1 MNNNLSIIFPNDLD
15 QKNLISL
22 VNKIIEKK
30 SKHYILWSLDEG
42 IEPSFDEY
50 LQWNYFINDNHC
62 ENVKTLE
69 KVLLEHNIILYVLT
83 CSDDRSNVYKN
94 VFCRPIQNVKF
105 IFWPTYYLHYTYY
118 GLKDI
123 RNKKK
128 QENNIDKLFLC
139 LNGKYRYHRA
149 VLIDK
154 LCQNNLMNEG
164 LISWNAIY
172 ENKCVNK
179 YDFKYWDGK
188 ILKIDDFDFE
198 YKQTEYSELV
208 LNNTT
213 YFNLVTETTEWNGC
227 LMITEK
233 TYKPILYEQP
243 FLCVGSMYQNRILE
257 KYNFKL
263 YDEIFDYNFDV
274 QSNFENRIDGIVYN
288 VSKLRHKNLKDLYEI
303 TKEKVF
309 FNKNNA
315 LSIIKND
322 PYIPKEIVDMFK
334 TYNKDFKDGLKTF
347 NLVYNNQY
355 VFENNIKLDVIDEI
369 FKYKI

>member
-1 MNNNLSIIFPNDLD
+1 MNNNLSIIFPNDLN

-69 KVLLEHNIILYVLT
+69 KTLLEHNIILYVLT
-83 CSDDRSNVYKN
+83 CADDRSNLNRN
-94 VFCRPIQNVKF
+94 VFYRPIENVKF

-123 RNKKK
+123 RNKKR
-128 QENNIDKLFLC
+128 QEDKIDKLFLC
-139 LNGKYRYHRA
+139 LNGKYRHHRA

-154 LCQNNLMNEG
+154 LSQNNLMDEG

-172 ENKCVNK
+172 EDKCLNKHE
-179 YDFKYWDGK
+179 FKHWDGK
-188 ILKIDDFDFE
+188 IVKIDDYDFN
-198 YKQTEYSELV
+198 YKQSEYSELFF
-208 LNNTT
+208 NNRT
-213 YFNLVTETTEWNGC
+213 YFNLVTETTEWNDC
-227 LMITEK
+227 LIISEK
-233 TYKPILYEQP
+233 TYKPILNEQP
-243 FLCVGSMYQNRILE
+243 FLCVGSMYQNKILE

-274 QSNFENRIDGIVYN
+274 QNSFDNRIDGIVYN
-288 VSKLRHKNLKDLYEI
+288 VSKLRNKNLKDLYEI

-315 LSIIKND
+315 LDIIKND
-322 PYIPKEIVDMFK
+322 PFIPKEIIDMYKRYNDEFK
-334 TYNKDFKDGLKTF
+334 NGLKIF
-347 NLVYNNQY
+347 NLTYNNQY
-355 VFENNIKLDVIDEI
+355 VFENNIKLDVLGEI
-369 FKYKI
+369 FKNKT

>member
-1 MNNNLSIIFPNDLD
+1 
-15 QKNLISL
+15 
-22 VNKIIEKK
+22 
-30 SKHYILWSLDEG
+30 
-42 IEPSFDEY
+42 
-50 LQWNYFINDNHC
+50 
-62 ENVKTLE
+62 
-69 KVLLEHNIILYVLT
+69 
-83 CSDDRSNVYKN
+83 
-94 VFCRPIQNVKF
+94 
-105 IFWPTYYLHYTYY
+105 
-118 GLKDI
+118 
-123 RNKKK
+123 
-128 QENNIDKLFLC
+128 
-139 LNGKYRYHRA
+139 
-149 VLIDK
+149 
-154 LCQNNLMNEG
+154 MNEG

-172 ENKCVNK
+172 EDKCVNK

-213 YFNLVTETTEWNGC
+213 YFNLVTETTEWNDC

-263 YDEIFDYNFDV
+263 YDEIFEYDFDV
-274 QSNFENRIDGIVYN
+274 QNNFDSRIDGIVYN
-288 VSKLRHKNLKDLYEI
+288 VSKLRNKNLEDLYEI
-303 TKEKVF
+303 TKEKVL

-322 PYIPKEIVDMFK
+322 PYIPKEIIDMFK
-334 TYNKDFKDGLKTF
+334 TYNEEFKDGLKTF

-355 VFENNIKLDVIDEI
+355 VFENNVKLDIIDEI
-369 FKYKI
+369 FKHKI